1 MITLTFKLIDDEG
14 IDIVEKQFDTEEA
27 ANSYQEGFLL
37 NRKHMQDIG
46 VTIEVERTTT

>member
-1 MITLTFKLIDDEG
+1 MIALTFKLIDDEG
-14 IDIVEKQFDTEEA
+14 IDIVEKQFYTEEA

-46 VTIEVERTTT
+46 VSIEVERTVS